1 MESKYIIKEESVNYI
16 FGTAID
22 GSIGIST
29 AKRYVVYEVD
39 DESEVCMNES
49 GWLEEGEKP
58 SEPRVAI
65 YIDNKFNE
73 RQALFCTLEQAKL
86 FTEGKIGVLMSKDV

>member
-22 GSIGIST
+22 GSVEIST

-39 DESEVCMNES
+39 DESEVCMNGS
-49 GWLEEGEKP
+49 GWFEEVEEP

-65 YIDNKFNE
+65 CIDNEFNE
-73 RQALFCTLEQAKL
+73 RPAIFCTLEQARL